1 MFFLFKQKTAY
12 EMRMSYWSS
21 DVCSSDLVLP
31 CASSSS
37 GRRALPVPCVNP
49 PWTGLAAEHPL
60 DPGSIARSDAGL
72 PCETTLPLGS
82 LLLEDVVVVEIGR
95 ASCRERGCQ

>member
-1 MFFLFKQKTAY
+1 MTGFCC
-12 EMRMSYWSS
+12 RSS
-21 DVCSSDLVLP
+21 PGPSRVLP

-60 DPGSIARSDAGL
+60 DPGSIARRDAGL

-82 LLLEDVVVVEIGR
+82 LLLEDVVVVDLKAPELAGEIGS
-95 ASCRERGCQ
+95 ASCRERGCH